1 MSGQRLKSAFSR
13 SAEVIFAILL
23 VLVFFSVL
31 LVILNVFFPS
41 GISIRTMMSQKAEA
55 PPPPEAPTV
64 EAPPQPDAGS
74 QAGESE
80 AIAAILTRAY
90 NTVKSKRAD
99 AIAWSSATVG
109 MELYDRDA
117 VQTLNRSSALITFD
131 ANNYL
136 SMGSNSLI
144 IIKRLE
150 QSSLAQEKR
159 SFLVMV
165 DGELRGKL
173 AGSDQ
178 KSLQVEVAT
187 PSGVA
192 RIQTKGQ
199 KKNQAEFKIAINPD
213 KSSTI
218 SVYEGE
224 AEISAQGKTIVVNQQ
239 HSTTVAMG
247 SAPSDPKLLP
257 DAVQLIAPAHGDTFF
272 YRDLSPRVTFS
283 WKKTAGEKKYSFILA
298 RDPQFQHLVLEERPT
313 EPHCVFGNLKDGT
326 YYWKVSVLDG
336 GQEGLYSDTR
346 RFRVHQDKEPPLLK
360 VQFPPDIVRKST
372 YTLAGKTEAGSQVFV
387 MGERVKTNAEGQF
400 EHALKL
406 HHGVNVIVVE
416 AVDKAGNVAY
426 KSKMVNGK
434 F

>member
-1 MSGQRLKSAFSR
+1 MSRQRLKSAFSR

-23 VLVFFSVL
+23 VLVFFSIL

-41 GISIRTMMSQKAEA
+41 GISIRTMMSQTAEGPPA
-55 PPPPEAPTV
+55 PEVSTDIVPSPLDSGK
-64 EAPPQPDAGS
+64 QGS
-74 QAGESE
+74 ESE

-99 AIAWSSATVG
+99 AIAWSAAKVG
-109 MELYDRDA
+109 MHLYDRDA
-117 VQTLNRSSALITFD
+117 VQTLNRSTALITFD

-150 QSSLAQEKR
+150 QSNLTQEKR

-178 KSLQVEVAT
+178 KSLQVEVTT

-224 AEISAQGKTIVVNQQ
+224 AEITAQGKTIVVDQQ

-247 SAPSDPKLLP
+247 SAPSDPRLLP

-283 WKKTAGEKKYSFILA
+283 WKKADGEKRYSFLLA
-298 RDPQFQHLVLEERPT
+298 RDPQFHKLVLEERPS
-313 EPHCVFGNLKDGT
+313 EPKCTFGNLKDGT

-346 RFRVHQDKEPPLLK
+346 RLRVHQDKEPPLLS
-360 VQFPPDIVRKST
+360 VQFPPDIIRKSS
-372 YTLAGKTEAGSQVFV
+372 YTLAGNAEPGSRVFV
-387 MGERVKTNAEGQF
+387 MGERVKVNAEGKF